1 MLILLLA
8 YDVVSKSC
16 KDRDDIVEKLVSYI
30 KPILQNSFDEFAPYF
45 VTPSNTTLNDRYTSV
60 IDGHHFKLQ
69 YPIIGFDINANMKLI
84 NDSLN
89 ASELNQQ
96 KYVSVVVKG
105 QGGGKT
111 RVLEELKISLNNDMS
126 NTLAVAITYNAE
138 WRLTKW
144 EFNSVRRV
152 K

>member
-1 MLILLLA
+1 MSLV
-8 YDVVSKSC
+8 YDVVLKSYTDPE
-16 KDRDDIVEKLVSYI
+16 KAIVDTLVSTI
-30 KPILQNSFDEFAPYF
+30 KPILQNSFNEFAPYF
-45 VTPSNTTLNDRYTSV
+45 ITPSDTTLNDRYISV
-60 IDGHHFKLQ
+60 IDGHRFKLQ
-69 YPIIGFDINANMKLI
+69 YPIIGFDIEANMELI

-89 ASELNQQ
+89 APELDQQ
-96 KYVSVVVKG
+96 KHVSVVVKG

-126 NTLAVAITYNAE
+126 NTLAVAITYNTE